1 VAKYW
6 DGADGLDSLSH
17 ALAHAGRRRIVTEL
31 SRRSASSSRL
41 AELLDIGLPA
51 LHKHLEL
58 LRAASVIRS
67 TKSGRT
73 VTHTLQ
79 PEALDALANWI
90 VSRKAF
96 WDNQF
101 DALADHL
108 EKQ

>member
-1 VAKYW
+1 MVKYQ
-6 DGADGLDSLSH
+6 DGLDDLAH

-58 LRAASVIRS
+58 LRVASVINS

-79 PEALDALANWI
+79 PDSLDPLADWI
-90 VSRKAF
+90 VSRKLF

-101 DALADHL
+101 DSLADHL

>member
-1 VAKYW
+1 MVKYR
-6 DGADGLDSLSH
+6 DGLDELAH

-58 LRAASVIRS
+58 LRAASVIS
-67 TKSGRT
+67 SAKSGRT
-73 VTHTLQ
+73 VTHTLR
-79 PEALDALANWI
+79 PEALDPLADWI
-90 VSRKAF
+90 VSRKLF

-108 EKQ
+108 EKI